1 MHPFFHTILN
11 VSQET
16 NHLNEIHDQLNIG
29 SDLITMDEAMN
40 FIDKIVEVDFL
51 EPIPIDWSV
60 KIQSFYVYIPSAYK
74 ISISR
79 LIY

>member
-16 NHLNEIHDQLNIG
+16 NHLSEIHDQLNIG
-29 SDLITMDEAMN
+29 SDLTTMDEAMN

-51 EPIPIDWSV
+51 EPIPID
-60 KIQSFYVYIPSAYK
+60 
-74 ISISR
+74 
-79 LIY
+79 